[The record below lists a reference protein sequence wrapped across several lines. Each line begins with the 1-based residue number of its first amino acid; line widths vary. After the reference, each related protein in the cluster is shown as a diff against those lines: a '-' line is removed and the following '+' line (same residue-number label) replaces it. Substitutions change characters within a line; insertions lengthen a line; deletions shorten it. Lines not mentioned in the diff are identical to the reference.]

1 MSAVREVLRIL
12 KREQRTAR
20 LEEAVLDELVPAADA
35 ETALMKQRYRAEL
48 ATALREALAAL
59 PVRERVLLRYQIV
72 DGLGITA
79 IGTIYRVHRATAARW
94 LEGARN
100 RVFESV
106 REQMKLEHHLTD
118 GEFDSIARGVRSQL
132 DLSITATI
140 SEFTESASSSET
152 DMPTPDP
159 DFESESGDPKG

>member
-1 MSAVREVLRIL
+1 MSAAPPLQALCPEATHWREQLLGATAQASRLLLESSDVMSRMPEVLQLIG
-12 KREQRTAR
+12 EAAGVDRTT
-20 LEEAVLDELVPAADA
+20 L
-35 ETALMKQRYRAEL
+35 
-48 ATALREALAAL
+48 ALA
-59 PVRERVLLRYQIV
+59 EV
-72 DGLGITA
+72 DSDGE
-79 IGTIYRVHRATAARW
+79 RW

-152 DMPTPDP
+152 DLPSPDP
-159 DFESESGDPKG
+159 DYESDPGGLKG